1 MFQNVFKNGHNFQYW
16 NSVFWYNSCSI
27 LKTFYGHLV
36 LPTAWGRE
44 GGCLQ
49 CACQHVQSFIS
60 NVSHV
65 SMCNVS
71 MCKGERQNSFW
82 FSQNLRIPAVK
93 PVQKCMSNHVHVH
106 LQQTFVAEIFSILQH
121 NARKRLCSYSCQNVQ
136 SSLPWRWPCKFDI
149 FASKSWG
156 NHREDGTYHQ
166 RIGDAQGIEEN
177 WQVFTRVCTN
187 CFP

>member
-1 MFQNVFKNGHNFQYW
+1 MFLKMVIIFNIE
-16 NSVFWYNSCSI
+16 I
-27 LKTFYGHLV
+27 LYFDTTAV
-36 LPTAWGRE
+36 LYLKLFMDTLFCQLHEGGRE
-44 GGCLQ
+44 DVC
-49 CACQHVQSFIS
+49 
-60 NVSHV
+60 NVHV
-65 SMCNVS
+65 SMCRALS
-71 MCKGERQNSFW
+71 AMWAMSACAMSACAKEKGRIHFD

-121 NARKRLCSYSCQNVQ
+121 NARKRLRSDSFQYVQ

-149 FASKSWG
+149 FASKSWS

-166 RIGDAQGIEEN
+166 RIGDAQGSEEN